1 MKFFQTSRYKLFGGA
16 NEKTPVLLPPQK
28 PRELNPWEKVAPSD
42 SGQLS
47 PEAMRETYADY
58 FLYLIHELLGFYN
71 RIGLANFTDTITP
84 DTIVKIQGPWE
95 PFYNDRIVYK
105 NGSIYMVGYYEV
117 HISTFTPEQD
127 KIVRTALLNFVRQY
141 NPGQEYD
148 RTYKI
153 DSRYDYLNRVV
164 GPDDKDAPKMVDLF
178 MRYMNAW
185 RQQTPLS
192 KPELCDGCNR
202 RCHLGQNKYIRNIV
216 FEDFIRVETIPT
228 INYYLADKFYD
239 QTGTLVSADK
249 GVWPTQYLTAREIA
263 KRCPSYEKQ
272 R

>member
-1 MKFFQTSRYKLFGGA
+1 MKFFQTLRYKLFGGA

-28 PRELNPWEKVAPSD
+28 PCQLNPWEKVAPSD
-42 SGQLS
+42 SEQLS
-47 PEAMRETYADY
+47 PDAMRETYADY
-58 FLYLIHELLGFYN
+58 FLYLMHELLGFDN
-71 RIGLANFTDTITP
+71 RIGLANFTDKITP
-84 DTIVKIQGPWE
+84 DTIVKIQGPWN
-95 PFYNDRIVYK
+95 PYYDDRIVYK
-105 NGSIYMVGYYEV
+105 NGSIYMAGVYEV

-127 KIVRTALLNFVRQY
+127 KIIRTALLNFVRQY
-141 NPGQEYD
+141 NPGQKYD
-148 RTYKI
+148 RTYNI
-153 DSRYDYLNRVV
+153 DSFYGSLNRFL
-164 GPDDKDAPKMVDLF
+164 GRDDKDAQKMVDLF

-202 RCHLGQNKYIRNIV
+202 RCYLGQNKYIRNIV

-239 QTGTLVSADK
+239 QTGALVSADK

-263 KRCPSYEKQ
+263 RRCPSYEKQ

>member
-1 MKFFQTSRYKLFGGA
+1 MKFFQTLRYKLFGGA

-28 PRELNPWEKVAPSD
+28 PCQLNPWEKVAPSD

-47 PEAMRETYADY
+47 PDAMRETYADY
-58 FLYLIHELLGFYN
+58 FLYTMHELLGFYN
-71 RIGLANFTDTITP
+71 RIGLANFTDKITP
-84 DTIVKIQGPWE
+84 DTIVKIPGPW
-95 PFYNDRIVYK
+95 YHYYYDKIVYK
-105 NGSIYMVGYYEV
+105 NGSIYMVGDYEV

-127 KIVRTALLNFVRQY
+127 KIVQTALLNFVRQY
-141 NPGQEYD
+141 NPGQKYD
-148 RTYKI
+148 RTYNI
-153 DSRYDYLNRVV
+153 DSYYGCLNHVLDR
-164 GPDDKDAPKMVDLF
+164 DDKDAQKMVELF

-185 RQQTPLS
+185 RKQTPLP

-202 RCHLGQNKYIRNIV
+202 RCYLGQNKYIRNMV
-216 FEDFIRVETIPT
+216 SEDFIRGETIPT

-239 QTGTLVSADK
+239 QTGALVSADK